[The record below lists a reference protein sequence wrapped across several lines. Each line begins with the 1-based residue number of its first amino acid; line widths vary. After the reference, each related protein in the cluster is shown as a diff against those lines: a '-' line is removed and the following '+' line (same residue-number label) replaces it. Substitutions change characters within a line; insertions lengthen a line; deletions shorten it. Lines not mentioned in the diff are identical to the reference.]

1 MSGTSDFNIRAEAK
15 LRRPACAVR
24 AACTMVPHSGVH
36 WAKEGHGDDNSDASL
51 SGSDSSNMI

>member
-24 AACTMVPHSGVH
+24 AACTMVRTAVFTGRKKAMGMTIVTRLCLG
-36 WAKEGHGDDNSDASL
+36 AILAT
-51 SGSDSSNMI
+51 